1 MRTLSLVRLGDVCSP
16 KQWKTL
22 SKKEMV
28 SDGFPVYGAN
38 GKIGFASKFTHTKP
52 TLLIGC
58 RGSCGSVHI
67 MEPFSYANGN
77 AMALDNLNEDLVDI
91 KYIYHYFLHR
101 GFADVITGSSQPQI
115 IQQHLRK
122 IEMPLPPLEEQR
134 RIAVIL
140 DQVKRIGRLAAHR
153 NQLTTEMKAS
163 AFSQRFGNTHTNNK
177 GWEAATISELVDLE
191 NGDRSSNYPSKGD
204 IKTEGILF
212 LGTKNI
218 VDDELSLEKCQYISK
233 EKFNSL
239 SRGKLSRGDIVITLR
254 GTLGRVAI
262 FDCQHETGFI
272 NAQTLIL
279 RPRKIDPVF
288 LHALFRDR
296 TFRNALLRSSTGAAV
311 PQLTSKQ
318 ISNLVIPIPPI
329 DQQIKFKNECNAIDS
344 LKRNSLKSVD
354 RNEKL
359 SKSLTSQLIGF

>member
-1 MRTLSLVRLGDVCSP
+1 MKLKLVALGDLARIRTGKLDANASSP
-16 KQWKTL
+16 
-22 SKKEMV
+22 
-28 SDGFPVYGAN
+28 N
-38 GKIGFASKFTHTKP
+38 GKYPFFTCAINPLRIDTYSYECECVLVAGNGDLNIKYHNGRFDAYQRTYIVEPISQSLDCRYLYHFLDSYLAELRKLSIG
-52 TLLIGC
+52 G
-58 RGSCGSVHI
+58 V
-67 MEPFSYANGN
+67 
-77 AMALDNLNEDLVDI
+77 I
-91 KYIYHYFLHR
+91 KYIKL
-101 GFADVITGSSQPQI
+101 GNLTDAQI
-115 IQQHLRK
+115 
-122 IEMPLPPLEEQR
+122 PLPPLGEQR

-153 NQLTTEMKAS
+153 NQLITEMKAS
-163 AFSQRFGNTHTNNK
+163 AFSQRFGNTQTNNK

-191 NGDRSSNYPSKGD
+191 NGDRSSSYPSKGD

-212 LGTKNI
+212 LSTKNI